1 MSATGL
7 LGHHKLPV
15 LFVVVCL
22 LSLSAAVSRA
32 WGQAPEIQNT
42 VYTYGQPNT
51 MAPAHTPHGIKIPG
65 HLVDQAMRH
74 HWQQV
79 AYQPQLVNHAAT
91 GQPGTAAM
99 QNLFIPSPN
108 MLWAQAT
115 PVTTEVIALA
125 SRSLSLGWH
134 RSTTDHDAALR

>member
-1 MSATGL
+1 MSASGL
-7 LGHHKLPV
+7 LGYHKLPV
-15 LFVVVCL
+15 LLFVVCL

-51 MAPAHTPHGIKIPG
+51 TAPAHTPHGIKIPG
-65 HLVDQAMRH
+65 HLVNQAMRH

-91 GQPGTAAM
+91 GQPGGGYAE
-99 QNLFIPSPN
+99 
-108 MLWAQAT
+108 
-115 PVTTEVIALA
+115 PVNPQSEYVTGTGYSGYGDGYSARA
-125 SRSLSLGWH
+125 
-134 RSTTDHDAALR
+134 